1 MQGER
6 EENTSVIHTLFQ
18 EQQKFT
24 LPVSWIRAIVFKVLH
39 KRKDNVQLTTG
50 SFVCMCLY
58 SQTQPFTY
66 SMQFVQIRIRWKC
79 LCLYVLIVIAFA
91 ARFFII
97 TIENKSSERKKCI
110 RFLHTDI
117 LILTKTITYK
127 SLKKMFNSQNNYSV
141 A

>member
-1 MQGER
+1 MYSLLQAALCVCVCTARLNHLLTVCNLSKLGLDE
-6 EENTSVIHTLFQ
+6 SV
-18 EQQKFT
+18 
-24 LPVSWIRAIVFKVLH
+24 
-39 KRKDNVQLTTG
+39 
-50 SFVCMCLY
+50 
-58 SQTQPFTY
+58 
-66 SMQFVQIRIRWKC
+66 
-79 LCLYVLIVIAFA
+79 YVYIVIAFA